1 MKDIVIIGAGGVGKE
16 VSWIID
22 QINGVRKIY
31 KVLGFIDDNKDIWG
45 KEILGYK
52 VLGGLDFLEEIN
64 YRGCAAIAITDYVV
78 KKNMTQRLN
87 NLEIEFPII
96 KHPKVKVP
104 ESTTIG
110 QGSIIYEGVIISP
123 DVKIGNF
130 VIVSPKCGIGHD
142 SVIEDYVSLLWN
154 VSISGND
161 HIEEGVLFGS
171 ASTIIQGKKV
181 KNESIIGA
189 GAVVVKDIEK
199 KGTYVGVP
207 SKEIEV

>member
-31 KVLGFIDDNKDIWG
+31 NILGFIDDNKDIWG

-64 YRGCAAIAITDYVV
+64 YKGCAVIAITNYIV
-78 KKNMTQRLN
+78 KKNMVQRLS

-96 KHPKVKVP
+96 KHPKVKIP
-104 ESTTIG
+104 ESTIIG

-123 DVKIGNF
+123 DVRIGSF

-142 SVIEDYVSLLWN
+142 STIEDYVSLLWN

-161 HIEEGVLFGS
+161 YIEKGVLFGS

-181 KNESIIGA
+181 KKESIIGA

-199 KGTYVGVP
+199 SGIYIGIPANLK
-207 SKEIEV
+207 